1 MEAAAAS
8 QVNTEISS
16 REASRARCITMP
28 TVIGSENTQKSPVS
42 KHPQKTILAHSRKAQ
57 FAPTRNIFGYD
68 IIHFIYLSVCAARA
82 FSILHFTLPAMD
94 RSSHWG
100 GGINF
105 CMQPSVIFIHV
116 EDTRAR
122 RKFVLSRRRARL
134 QSEAR
139 GASDPP
145 RSASSLGRDKCDIC
159 FCKGRVGTLPN
170 LENVHEKSNLT
181 RALSYS
187 CGLAP
192 AMVQN
197 CQHVFIK
204 EDGEKCNL

>member
-1 MEAAAAS
+1 MLFILF
-8 QVNTEISS
+8 ISV
-16 REASRARCITMP
+16 R
-28 TVIGSENTQKSPVS
+28 
-42 KHPQKTILAHSRKAQ
+42 
-57 FAPTRNIFGYD
+57 
-68 IIHFIYLSVCAARA
+68 AART
-82 FSILHFTLPAMD
+82 FSILHFTLPATD

-100 GGINF
+100 GEINF

-122 RKFVLSRRRARL
+122 RKFVLRRRRDCNL
-134 QSEAR
+134 KREA
-139 GASDPP
+139 PP
-145 RSASSLGRDKCDIC
+145 ILRSASSLGHDKCDIC

-197 CQHVFIK
+197 CQHVYATERKTEI
-204 EDGEKCNL
+204 CNL